1 MKYCFILIAS
11 SFFSMSVVKCQDL
24 SAERK
29 TTIQSFISALFRDN
43 KSQQFIIENYMY
55 LPWKDTIDS
64 KKKETFVRNSIDS
77 LKKTH
82 SVLLSS
88 PGYEI
93 VSYDQFKGEKSMFSE
108 PTQNIAV
115 VTSQG
120 KPVLYFLFHGDK
132 IHSLTLIQKGKH
144 SYFLVI

>member
-1 MKYCFILIAS
+1 MKYCFIFIAS
-11 SFFSMSVVKCQDL
+11 FFFSLSVVKCQDL
-24 SAERK
+24 SAKRK
-29 TTIQSFISALFRDN
+29 TSIQSFITALFRDN
-43 KSQQFIIENYMY
+43 KSQQFIIENYMH
-55 LPWKDTIDS
+55 LLLKDTIDS

-93 VSYDQFKGEKSMFSE
+93 VSYDQLKGEKRMFSE

-115 VTSQG
+115 VTPHG
-120 KPVLYFLFHGDK
+120 KPVLYFLFYRDK
-132 IHSLTLIQKGKH
+132 IHSFMLIQKGKY
-144 SYFLVI
+144 SYFLVS